1 MPLGTRERNNS
12 MLVFVLFAL
21 HLKQFGW
28 PHGVNNADMLLLFFK
43 KNTITIID
51 DAFITEQLNFF
62 FH

>member
-51 DAFITEQLNFF
+51 YALITE
-62 FH
+62 